1 MNIMNIITILAFV
14 ALVVMNLS
22 LLCVAIIAIFT
33 HSLKSFNY
41 VSKVFFAATVVFAIS
56 ALILV

>member
-1 MNIMNIITILAFV
+1 MNIIAILAV
-14 ALVVMNLS
+14 IALAVMILS
-22 LLCVAIIAIFT
+22 LLVVAFIAIFT
-33 HSLKSFNY
+33 RSLKCFNY

>member
-1 MNIMNIITILAFV
+1 MNIIAILAVV
-14 ALVVMNLS
+14 ALVVMILS
-22 LLCVAIIAIFT
+22 LLAVAIIAIFT
-33 HSLKSFNY
+33 RSLKSFNY